1 MLFRIRD
8 EQGAALAFVLL
19 VLVLTT
25 IFLVGISS
33 IFHAN
38 LTQTVAQEDSVEAYY
53 LAQSGVELAFAA
65 LIQEGAGGVNDTLLY
80 DSFSI
85 DTHPTIGDTTQMT
98 YTFPSTDFPNGSVT
112 IVVKAILEGGER
124 WVQIE
129 STGTLDSSGI
139 DRIVT
144 LKFSVS
150 NTELQIQS

>member
-25 IFLVGISS
+25 IFLVGISG

-80 DSFSI
+80 DSFSEA
-85 DTHPTIGDTTQMT
+85 THPTIGATTSLTDTLT
-98 YTFPSTDFPNGSVT
+98 FPNGTV
-112 IVVKAILEGGER
+112 AIEVSAFEADGER
-124 WVQIE
+124 WIKIE
-129 STGTLDSSGI
+129 SKGTLNGSGI

-144 LKFSVS
+144 LKFNVS
-150 NTELQIQS
+150 NPYLQTLS